1 MTMISVTA
9 LAENTVARLGLLGE
23 HGLAWWIDTGAQRVL
38 FDAGQGLV
46 LEPNARK
53 LGVDLGSAS
62 GIALSHGHA
71 DHVGGLPAALAAAP
85 AATLFLHPD
94 ACSRRYSGT
103 DGKPRGRQL
112 STDFMEAE
120 AFRTPA
126 RRVVVSREPQEI
138 APGVWLTGEVPR
150 TNDFE
155 DVGGPLFLDESMQ
168 RPDPILDDQ
177 SLFFAGREGTV
188 VVLGCAHAGL
198 VNTLEH
204 IRTLTHGAPIHT
216 VVGGMHLLNAGERRL
231 TETVAALR
239 RLGVQRLG
247 PNHCT
252 GPAATALFWRE
263 FPGRCLQCCAGT
275 RLEFAA

>member
-1 MTMISVTA
+1 MISVTV
-9 LAENTVARLGLLGE
+9 LAENSVARMGLLGE
-23 HGLAWWIDTGAQRVL
+23 HGLAWWIDTGTQRVL

-46 LEPNARK
+46 LESNACK

-85 AATLFLHPD
+85 AAALFLHPD

-112 STDFMEAE
+112 STDFMETE
-120 AFRTPA
+120 AFRTPE
-126 RRVVVSREPQEI
+126 RCVVVSREPQEV
-138 APGVWLTGEVPR
+138 APGLWLTGEVPR
-150 TNDFE
+150 ANDYE
-155 DVGGPLFLDESMQ
+155 DVGGPLFRDEAMQ

-188 VVLGCAHAGL
+188 VVLGCAHAGV

-239 RLGVQRLG
+239 RLGVQRFG

-252 GPAATALFWRE
+252 GPAATALFWHE
-263 FPGRCLQCCAGT
+263 FPGRCVQCCVGT
-275 RLEFAA
+275 RLEFTA

>member
-1 MTMISVTA
+1 MISVTV
-9 LAENTVARLGLLGE
+9 LAENSVARLGLLGE

-46 LEPNARK
+46 LEANARK
-53 LGVDLGSAS
+53 LGVDLGAASA
-62 GIALSHGHA
+62 IALSHGHA

-85 AATLFLHPD
+85 VAELFLHPD
-94 ACSRRYSGT
+94 ASSRRYSGT
-103 DGKPRGRQL
+103 DGKPRGRKL
-112 STDFMEAE
+112 STDFMETG
-120 AFRTPA
+120 AFRTPG
-126 RRVVVSREPQEI
+126 RRVVVSRGPQEI
-138 APGVWLTGEVPR
+138 APGLWLTGEVPR
-150 TNDFE
+150 TNDYE
-155 DVGGPLFLDESMQ
+155 DVGGPLFLDEALQ

-204 IRTLTHGAPIHT
+204 IRTLTHGAPIDA
-216 VVGGMHLLNAGERRL
+216 VVGGMHLLNASERRL
-231 TETVAALR
+231 METVGALR

-263 FPGRCLQCCAGT
+263 FLGRCMQCCAGT
-275 RLEFAA
+275 RLEFATA